1 MPNVPAYVKTNWQ
14 NLPNKTTA
22 VNATNLN
29 HIETAIYNLTQF
41 VNTLTNTLAGLTDT
55 TISNPSNNQLLKYN
69 GSKWINAT
77 IEFVTTLAELT
88 DTTISNPA
96 NGQFLRYNGSKWINA
111 TVDLVDTLSDLTDT
125 TIASPSAGDYLKF
138 NGSTWINE
146 AINLVTTLAAL
157 TDTEI
162 TNPSSGDYLKFDG
175 SKWVNDSGAA
185 ISGDIDDLD
194 NVVVNNPTNG
204 QVLKYNSISGDWVNS
219 DESGGMIFD
228 LDEYVRPGQ
237 RLEYDYNNK
246 WTNSRILPPDIELIM
261 FNILFERVFIFK
273 NSVSQATTINIPT
286 INDTDSGLTATFE
299 VDGTIVINGTNNT
312 EYDAIID
319 THNSIIPLPVITSV
333 KCGGY
338 LKGAYAPYLHHIDIS
353 GESIDFRME
362 FDSNYRHNAYDY
374 GRSRLTGDTY
384 TQDLDIDGKIKLPGY
399 TEGSDISV
407 EFTRSSDVG
416 FVINLP
422 KGTYTAVRLL
432 PQIIYKK

>member
-1 MPNVPAYVKTNWQ
+1 MSNVPAYVKTNWQ
-14 NLPNKTTA
+14 NLPTKTTP
-22 VNATNLN
+22 VNASNLN

-41 VNTLTNTLAGLTDT
+41 VNTLTDTLAGLSDT
-55 TISNPSNNQLLKYN
+55 TISNPSSNQLLKYN
-69 GSKWINAT
+69 GSKWVNAT
-77 IEFVTTLAELT
+77 IEFVTTLADLT

-96 NGQFLRYNGSKWINA
+96 NGQFLKYDGSKWINA
-111 TVDLVDTLSDLTDT
+111 TVDLITTLSALTDT
-125 TIASPSAGDYLKF
+125 EIASPSAGDYLKF
-138 NGSTWINE
+138 NGSKWINE
-146 AINLVTTLAAL
+146 AISLVTTLSAL

-175 SKWVNDSGAA
+175 SKWVNASGAA
-185 ISGDIDDLD
+185 VSGDLDDLD
-194 NVVVNNPTNG
+194 NVDINNPTNG
-204 QVLKYNSISGDWVNS
+204 QVLKYNSTSGEWKNS
-219 DESGGMIFD
+219 DESGGANFD

-237 RLEYDYNNK
+237 KLEYDSYNK
-246 WTNSRILPPDIELIM
+246 WVNSRILPPDIELLM
-261 FNILFERVFIFK
+261 FNTLFDRAFIFK
-273 NSVSQATTINIPT
+273 NSVSQDTTVNVPT
-286 INDTDSGLTATFE
+286 TMNTDSGLTATFE
-299 VDGTIVINGTNNT
+299 ADGTIVINGTNDT

-319 THNSIIPLPVITSV
+319 THDSIIPLPVITSV

-338 LKGAYAPYLHHIDIS
+338 LKGAYAPYLQHIDIS

-374 GRSRLTGDTY
+374 GRSRLTGGTY

-422 KGTYTAVRLL
+422 KGTYTNVHLL